1 MCDTFIGMLHDFD
14 ILYGFI
20 HECAYLKNNSYEHN
34 NYDHLVL
41 ELCYKF
47 VLPIINIAKD
57 KHKKE
62 YNTHVKDTKDVDSIC
77 LYLMYI
83 FAEKYFKLT

>member
-1 MCDTFIGMLHDFD
+1 MCDTFIGMLHDID

-47 VLPIINIAKD
+47 VLPIINIAK
-57 KHKKE
+57 
-62 YNTHVKDTKDVDSIC
+62 
-77 LYLMYI
+77 
-83 FAEKYFKLT
+83 

>member
-1 MCDTFIGMLHDFD
+1 MCDTFVGMLRD
-14 ILYGFI
+14 IDLLYGFI
-20 HECAYLKNNSYEHN
+20 HECAYFINKLYEHN
-34 NYDHLVL
+34 NYDQLDL
-41 ELCYKF
+41 ELYYKF
-47 VLPIINIAKD
+47 VLPIINIAKE

-83 FAEKYFKLT
+83 CA